1 VIVTEQE
8 NQMATSI
15 FRDNATIASRYLADQ
30 LTDAERMAYEAA
42 LVEDPEILRELEA
55 TARMKVGL
63 ARLRSTGE
71 LQGLLRQSRLFQP
84 QVLIAMAATVAA
96 IVIGIGLWRTSVNV
110 GPPQLLAATLGALKS
125 ETGQA
130 LPLGATE
137 AAFRRRAD
145 DYDALLQLPSGRV
158 AVELRVLP
166 QVPVPSG
173 RYRLALSRTGD
184 DESSRPIASISGLST
199 APDGFIEVFLD
210 ASKIAPGRY
219 RVVIAD
225 DRAPAETT
233 AGDALVIKV
242 ISATTR

>member
-1 VIVTEQE
+1 VIVTEE

-30 LTDAERMAYEAA
+30 LSDAERTAYEAA
-42 LVEDPEILRELEA
+42 LAEDPEILRELEA

-96 IVIGIGLWRTSVNV
+96 IVIGIGLWRTSFNV
-110 GPPQLLAATLGALKS
+110 GGPRLLAATLGALKN
-125 ETGQA
+125 ETGQV
-130 LPLGATE
+130 LPLAATE
-137 AAFRRRAD
+137 AAFRKRAE
-145 DYDALLQLPSGRV
+145 DYDALLALPAGRV

-166 QVPVPSG
+166 QMPAPSG
-173 RYRLALSRTGD
+173 HYRLVLSRIAD
-184 DESSRPIASISGLST
+184 DESSRPIASISGLT
-199 APDGFIEVFLD
+199 AARDGFVEVFLD
-210 ASKIAPGRY
+210 AAKIAPGRY
-219 RVVIAD
+219 RVVVAD

-233 AGDALVIKV
+233 SGESLVIKV
-242 ISATTR
+242 EPATVR

>member
-30 LTDAERMAYEAA
+30 LTDAERVAYEAA
-42 LVEDPEILRELEA
+42 LAEDPEILRELEA
-55 TARMKVGL
+55 TARLKVGL

-84 QVLIAMAATVAA
+84 QILVAMAATVVA
-96 IVIGIGLWRTSVNV
+96 IVVGIGLWRTSLNV
-110 GPPQLLAATLGALKS
+110 GSPQLLAATLGALKN
-125 ETGQA
+125 EAGQV

-137 AAFRRRAD
+137 AAFRKRAE
-145 DYDALLQLPSGRV
+145 DYDALLQLPAGRV

-166 QVPVPSG
+166 QTPAPSG
-173 RYRLALSRTGD
+173 RYRVALSRIGD
-184 DESSRPIASISGLST
+184 DESSHPVASLSGLAASG
-199 APDGFIEVFLD
+199 DGFVEIFMD
-210 ASKIAPGRY
+210 ASKMSAGRY

-225 DRAPAETT
+225 SLAPQNNSGSES
-233 AGDALVIKV
+233 LVVKV
-242 ISATTR
+242 VPARR